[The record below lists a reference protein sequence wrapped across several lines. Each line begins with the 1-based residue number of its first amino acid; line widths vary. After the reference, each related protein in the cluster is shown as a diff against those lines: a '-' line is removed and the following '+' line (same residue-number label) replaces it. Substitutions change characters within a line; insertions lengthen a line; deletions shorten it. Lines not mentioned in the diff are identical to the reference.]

1 MLVNIIAIDIFGR
14 KRTALSLYLA
24 LALCSFAVLACSIY
38 SIELSIST
46 NWFFCK
52 ASASRLF
59 SSAFWISLAK

>member
-1 MLVNIIAIDIFGR
+1 MRL
-14 KRTALSLYLA
+14 
-24 LALCSFAVLACSIY
+24 LACSIY